1 MMESP
6 LSPNDLDQRFDSGS
20 RSDVVDGNQ
29 RTPDD
34 SPARKSKVVPKN
46 PVDCSRLTY
55 VTMETVQKLEDLKI
69 TLDPDAIYRTLFNW
83 VTVLNETFQTLHVIK
98 YGPAGEVDTQTNA
111 ESSSGDLKQVDE
123 GDGEQ
128 SEEKVKIG
136 KDSAITLT
144 SLMKNE
150 FCYIVDPLFLS
161 SHLFVKV
168 CEMAQACFDI
178 GCHGNILEFHKYV
191 KEDKCEKESDRVELN
206 DVCDTQ
212 NRSTNPER
220 VNDKA
225 KNIVDEQAISDLS
238 SSGEGMKAVNVRV
251 FSGGDGVANNKNI
264 NETNAT
270 ADSGISVMSSEKNSF
285 EQMDAEIDDLPIDNS
300 GFESF
305 TVKTNLSTTEITT
318 KTLDRNTKTTI
329 YLVNNEIENN
339 LASVDKLGTLQ
350 TKFESST
357 GKDNSMAFFVRCY
370 LPYLKLCRVREDI
383 LEGRLGSSSWCGLVS
398 AMEGRFNI

>member
-1 MMESP
+1 
-6 LSPNDLDQRFDSGS
+6 
-20 RSDVVDGNQ
+20 
-29 RTPDD
+29 
-34 SPARKSKVVPKN
+34 
-46 PVDCSRLTY
+46 
-55 VTMETVQKLEDLKI
+55 
-69 TLDPDAIYRTLFNW
+69 
-83 VTVLNETFQTLHVIK
+83 
-98 YGPAGEVDTQTNA
+98 
-111 ESSSGDLKQVDE
+111 
-123 GDGEQ
+123 
-128 SEEKVKIG
+128 
-136 KDSAITLT
+136 
-144 SLMKNE
+144 MKNE

-161 SHLFVKV
+161 SHLFSKV

-178 GCHGNILEFHKYV
+178 GCHGNILEFQKYV